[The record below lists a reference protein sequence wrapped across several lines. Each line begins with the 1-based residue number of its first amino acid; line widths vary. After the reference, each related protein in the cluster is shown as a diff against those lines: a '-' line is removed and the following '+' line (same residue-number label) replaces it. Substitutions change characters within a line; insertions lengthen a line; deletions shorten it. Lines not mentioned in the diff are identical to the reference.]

1 MTKFQITFG
10 LIILVILGDI
20 AIWFGLYFLSS
31 KAHIRK
37 CYKEGIAPN
46 LRFLKVV
53 YVISFLIVH
62 LFLIWLGYEVVKW
75 GGQN

>member
-1 MTKFQITFG
+1 MTEFQITFG
-10 LIILVILGDI
+10 LIILGDI

-31 KAHIRK
+31 KSHIRK
-37 CYKEGIAPN
+37 CHKEGIAPN
-46 LRFLKVV
+46 LRFLKVS

-75 GGQN
+75 GGPD